1 MIGELYSNQWKYI
14 KLFILKFKASKKCS
28 MIDDENEDEENKK
41 IAIEIEWVGFDDNE
55 EKKNKGDEWQ
65 KKKTTSSKENFP
77 MVMKIKK

>member
-28 MIDDENEDEENKK
+28 MIDGENEDEENKK
-41 IAIEIEWVGFDDNE
+41 IAVEIEWVGFDDNE

-65 KKKTTSSKENFP
+65 KKKQLLLKRIFQW
-77 MVMKIKK
+77 

>member
-41 IAIEIEWVGFDDNE
+41 IAVEIEWVGFDGNE
-55 EKKNKGDEWQ
+55 DKKINVITSEKKD
-65 KKKTTSSKENFP
+65 
-77 MVMKIKK
+77 KISDQIRTIPYHH

>member
-1 MIGELYSNQWKYI
+1 
-14 KLFILKFKASKKCS
+14 

-65 KKKTTSSKENFP
+65 KKTTSSKENFP

>member
-28 MIDDENEDEENKK
+28 MIDDENEDE
-41 IAIEIEWVGFDDNE
+41 A
-55 EKKNKGDEWQ
+55 

>member
-1 MIGELYSNQWKYI
+1 
-14 KLFILKFKASKKCS
+14 

-41 IAIEIEWVGFDDNE
+41 IAVEIEWVGFDDNE